1 MTGRQTVSTA
11 DYAKIKKENEILLNT
26 LKIEGCEAY
35 RTDGKIDFI
44 VKTRPIEQSP
54 PYKIMFFALGVV
66 AGYLISNF
74 NTL

>member
-1 MTGRQTVSTA
+1 MTDRQTVSTA
-11 DYAKIKKENEILLNT
+11 DYEQLKRENEFLSDTLNG
-26 LKIEGCEAY
+26 EGCEVH

-44 VKTRPIEQSP
+44 VKTRPVEQSP

-66 AGYLISNF
+66 VGYLISNF